1 MITESAST
9 VSCSILLSW
18 RIKVAKKVS
27 CILLLMA
34 FMFWVYHP
42 FGKNNNPPFE
52 RVISTNCAS

>member
-1 MITESAST
+1 MITESATT
-9 VSCSILLSW
+9 VSCRILLSW

-42 FGKNNNPPFE
+42 FGKNINPPLK
-52 RVISTNCAS
+52 RVISTSCPS